1 MTAPIVRPF
10 DLPKLDIR
18 TLGAGSH
25 GFSVEPMYARPYPK
39 EFEEYVTLR
48 SGRLVLIRPIR
59 PEDERAHAA
68 FAARLSPVDVRFRF
82 FAHRRVLSQPELVHF
97 THIDYGREMAFIATA
112 SDEYGGPETLGVV
125 RVAAG
130 RDEDRRELA
139 IIVRSDL
146 KRQGLG
152 AALLEKMIR
161 YCRASGIREIVGQ
174 VLAENKAM
182 LGLAQRLGF
191 QRSESANQGVVE
203 IWLSLDSH

>member
-1 MTAPIVRPF
+1 
-10 DLPKLDIR
+10 
-18 TLGAGSH
+18 
-25 GFSVEPMYARPYPK
+25 MYAQPYPK
-39 EFEEYVTLR
+39 EFEEHVTLR
-48 SGRLVLIRPIR
+48 SGRRVLIRPIR

-68 FAARLSPVDVRFRF
+68 FATRLNPVDVRFRF
-82 FAHRRVLSQPELVHF
+82 FAHRRELSQSELVHF
-97 THIDYGREMAFIATA
+97 THIDYGREMAFIATGP
-112 SDEYGGPETLGVV
+112 DEYGRQETLGVV

-152 AALLEKMIR
+152 AALLERMIR

-191 QRSESANQGVVE
+191 QRSKFANQGVVE
-203 IWLSLDSH
+203 IWLRLDSH